1 MLVIENTG
9 QCEGA
14 WRLYWASIYEL
25 SAPHTRYIQ
34 VIGSPH
40 PRADDHC
47 CGGAGMQFYVAAVC
61 LHHHLLLNQFVC
73 VCWCASVVSCMQEIL
88 LDQLCQKPSKK
99 GIRSLFFSYYI
110 FSQPLQPSYGVTGRF
125 SVSSFCFKMIYFRIL
140 PFQE

>member
-99 GIRSLFFSYYI
+99 GIRSLFFLITSSLSP
-110 FSQPLQPSYGVTGRF
+110 FNQPMVSLEGFLSPPSVL
-125 SVSSFCFKMIYFRIL
+125 K
-140 PFQE
+140 